1 MGKIGGISKPNSLC
15 ADRFQIQCSS
25 IEYLSVLVIYICK
38 IITVYIFMQV
48 YIHKTSTFFK
58 ILFKLME
65 KNPAKFEFGF
75 DQKY

>member
-1 MGKIGGISKPNSLC
+1 
-15 ADRFQIQCSS
+15 
-25 IEYLSVLVIYICK
+25 
-38 IITVYIFMQV
+38 MQV